1 MSLAPP
7 FEAEDVNSDTGDLR
21 RGETARRKEL
31 RVADSGAAIAL
42 VNLTKRYSADVLA
55 VDGLSLEVKRAM
67 VFGLLGPNGA
77 GKTTVLRMVL
87 GLVHPTAGEV
97 LLWGTRMQPGSPL
110 LRRVGALVENPGFV
124 PHLSGMENLKQFW
137 LAGGQPLEEAH
148 FDEALELADLGG
160 ALKRK
165 VRTYSHGMLQRLAL
179 AQVLLNQPDLL
190 LLDEPTTGLD
200 PQEMREIRDLIHKLA
215 QQGATILLSSHIL
228 AEVEQVCTHAAV
240 MNRGRLVAIGS
251 VGELV
256 GAAASV
262 YLEVDD
268 VNRAMEVLARIGG
281 VRGATPE
288 PPGISVQ
295 LNGLERKKL
304 VAALVNAGVG
314 VETVSSR
321 HRLED
326 AFIGMLQEDAA

>member
-1 MSLAPP
+1 
-7 FEAEDVNSDTGDLR
+7 VNSDFGDLR
-21 RGETARRKEL
+21 RGGVSRRKEPHVGDS
-31 RVADSGAAIAL
+31 RVAITL
-42 VNLTKRYSADVLA
+42 VNLTKRYGKDVLA
-55 VDGLSLEVKRAM
+55 VDSLSLEVEQGM
-67 VFGLLGPNGA
+67 IFGLLGPNGA

-97 LLWGTRMQPGSPL
+97 LLFGRRMYPGSPML
-110 LRRVGALVENPGFV
+110 GRVGALVENPGFV
-124 PHLSGMENLKQFW
+124 PHLSGMDNLKQFW
-137 LAGGQPLEEAH
+137 LAGGQPLEQAH
-148 FDEALELADLGG
+148 FDKALEIADLGG
-160 ALKRK
+160 AIRRK

-179 AQVLLNQPDLL
+179 AQVLLNEPDLL

-200 PQEMREIRDLIHKLA
+200 PQEMREIRDLVRKLA
-215 QQGATILLSSHIL
+215 QQGSTVFLSSHIL

-256 GAAASV
+256 GAANNV

-268 VNRAMEVLARIGG
+268 TALAMRVLQGIAGIQY
-281 VRGATPE
+281 ATAE
-288 PPGISVQ
+288 PPGISVH

-314 VETVSSR
+314 VETVASR

-326 AFIGMLQEDAA
+326 AFIDMLQGDDA